1 MNILISTLF
10 ILSLSFNL
18 YSMESQ
24 LPPLSSSPSSKGIFT
39 VLNRFVANT
48 TDNLFGHGDGYID
61 ELGSKQESFRAFD
74 MNLSD
79 LLQLTHRGEWGM
91 LEFLKASN
99 KEKVKQ
105 CLELTDKHAV
115 PLNPAI
121 INAAKKLL
129 EIESAGPIFIRQFK
143 DKKINPDTIEANED
157 VLHLAEN
164 AIKQYIQSSNPELLN
179 EVLQLVQKH
188 SIRINP
194 IISLK
199 ALQFLNTHQIECQ
212 RKILALI
219 ANIHQTQTFKA
230 SIDDKVQLSEST
242 VLFNTEEFKEQ
253 LKQAVNPK

>member
-1 MNILISTLF
+1 MNILASTLF

-18 YSMESQ
+18 YSMEPQ
-24 LPPLSSSPSSKGIFT
+24 LPPLSSSPSSKTALSAIT
-39 VLNRFVANT
+39 RWVTNT

-61 ELGSKQESFRAFD
+61 ELGGKQESFRAFD

-91 LEFLKASN
+91 LEFLKAQN
-99 KEKVKQ
+99 KEKIKQ

-121 INAAKKLL
+121 ITAAKKLL
-129 EIESAGPIFIRQFK
+129 DIESPGPIFIRQFK

-164 AIKQYIQSSNPELLN
+164 AIKQYIQSSNAEQLN

-199 ALQFLNTHQIECQ
+199 ALQFFNTHQIECQ
-212 RKILALI
+212 KQILSLA
-219 ANIHQTQTFKA
+219 ATIHQTQNFKA
-230 SIDDKVQLSEST
+230 SIDNKVQLSEST